1 MDTSN
6 INNIEVISSDGEN
19 ENMEDTII
27 NIIDSIRSNHPTV
40 HAKDIAIVFLEGGFK
55 SNYTLADSLAITI
68 CKKYSWKAVKG
79 YETKDNTSDAVFIS
93 NRNNIKGLE
102 FPFVICLVRGQITDD
117 VFVRNTIY
125 MMLTRSFITSYFLI
139 NDMDSNADFIAI
151 YKDAAKSISDS
162 GIMCLH
168 EPPEEEKEMQN
179 QKVSIAVT
187 KNQRPLREV
196 IEEVF
201 VKYPK
206 LTAKN
211 KRRIVDAMLELVGEE
226 GSMTE
231 VEIQDR
237 TKKMISA
244 YL

>member
-1 MDTSN
+1 
-6 INNIEVISSDGEN
+6 
-19 ENMEDTII
+19 
-27 NIIDSIRSNHPTV
+27 
-40 HAKDIAIVFLEGGFK
+40 
-55 SNYTLADSLAITI
+55 
-68 CKKYSWKAVKG
+68 
-79 YETKDNTSDAVFIS
+79 
-93 NRNNIKGLE
+93 
-102 FPFVICLVRGQITDD
+102 
-117 VFVRNTIY
+117 
-125 MMLTRSFITSYFLI
+125 
-139 NDMDSNADFIAI
+139 MDSNADFIAI

>member
-1 MDTSN
+1 
-6 INNIEVISSDGEN
+6 
-19 ENMEDTII
+19 
-27 NIIDSIRSNHPTV
+27 
-40 HAKDIAIVFLEGGFK
+40 
-55 SNYTLADSLAITI
+55 
-68 CKKYSWKAVKG
+68 
-79 YETKDNTSDAVFIS
+79 
-93 NRNNIKGLE
+93 
-102 FPFVICLVRGQITDD
+102 
-117 VFVRNTIY
+117 
-125 MMLTRSFITSYFLI
+125 
-139 NDMDSNADFIAI
+139 
-151 YKDAAKSISDS
+151 
-162 GIMCLH
+162 
-168 EPPEEEKEMQN
+168 MQN